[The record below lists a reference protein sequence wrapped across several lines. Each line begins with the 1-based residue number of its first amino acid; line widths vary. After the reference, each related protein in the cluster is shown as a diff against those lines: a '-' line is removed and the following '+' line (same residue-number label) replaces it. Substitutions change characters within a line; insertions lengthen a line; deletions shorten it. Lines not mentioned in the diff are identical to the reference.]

1 MIKFEKAVTSMLNF
15 PIEETVKARKSIRT
29 YLDKPLA
36 DREREKINAF
46 IDYLACE
53 DSYFGVKIRIKL
65 FDVDKEINSKDLGTY
80 GVIKN
85 AKTYLGV
92 ACEKGEDAM
101 EAVGYAFE
109 KLVLYAQSIG
119 LGTCWLGGTF
129 NRGEFAKAMQI
140 EEKEFFPIASPIGYP
155 AAKTHTINK
164 IMRKAI
170 GADSRKAWD
179 KLFFDGDFSKP
190 LTQEAAGDYAYALE
204 MVRLAPSAANKQ
216 PWRIV
221 RQGNVWH
228 FFEKKEMSSSENDI
242 QRLDVGIALCHF
254 ELAAKEKGLKG
265 ELKTF
270 ENVDIACE
278 DNMLYIFS
286 WVAE

>member
-1 MIKFEKAVTSMLNF
+1 MFIF
-15 PIEETVKARKSIRT
+15 PVKSTVEERKSIRT
-29 YLDKPLA
+29 YLSDPITEE
-36 DREREKINAF
+36 DREKISAY
-46 IDYLACE
+46 IDYLSSAPSPFEC
-53 DSYFGVKIRIKL
+53 KIRIRI
-65 FDVDKEINSKDLGTY
+65 FDVNKEINSKDLGTY

-85 AKTYLGV
+85 ARTYLGV
-92 ACEKGEDAM
+92 AAEKSPIAM
-101 EAVGYAFE
+101 QAVGYSFE

-140 EEKEFFPIASPIGYP
+140 EENEFFPIASPIGYP
-155 AAKTHTINK
+155 APKNHTINK
-164 IMRKAI
+164 VMRMAIKA
-170 GADSRKAWD
+170 DKRKEWD

-190 LTQEAAGDYAYALE
+190 LTKEEAGKWAYPLE

-221 RQGNVWH
+221 RQGNMWH
-228 FFEKKEMSSSENDI
+228 FFEKKEMSSENDI

-254 ELAAKEKGLKG
+254 ELAAKEKGMKG
-265 ELKTF
+265 EVKVLDG
-270 ENVDIACE
+270 VDIARE

-286 WVAE
+286 FIAE

>member
-1 MIKFEKAVTSMLNF
+1 MFSFSVKSTV
-15 PIEETVKARKSIRT
+15 EERKSIRT
-29 YLDKPLA
+29 YLSAPITEED
-36 DREREKINAF
+36 REKISAY
-46 IDYLACE
+46 IDYLSSAPSPFEC
-53 DSYFGVKIRIKL
+53 KIRIRI
-65 FDVDKEINSKDLGTY
+65 FDVNKEINSKDLGTY

-85 AKTYLGV
+85 ARTYLGV
-92 ACEKGEDAM
+92 AVEKSPIAM
-101 EAVGYAFE
+101 QAVGYSFE

-140 EEKEFFPIASPIGYP
+140 EENEFFPIASPIGYP
-155 AAKTHTINK
+155 APKNHTINK
-164 IMRKAI
+164 VMRMAIKA
-170 GADSRKAWD
+170 DKRKEWD

-190 LTQEAAGDYAYALE
+190 LTKEEAGKWAYSLE

-221 RQGNVWH
+221 RQGNMWH
-228 FFEKKEMSSSENDI
+228 FFEKKEMSSENDI

-254 ELAAKEKGLKG
+254 ELAAKEKGMKG
-265 ELKTF
+265 EVKVLDG
-270 ENVDIACE
+270 VDIARE

-286 WVAE
+286 FIAE

>member
-1 MIKFEKAVTSMLNF
+1 MFSFSVKSTV
-15 PIEETVKARKSIRT
+15 EERKSIRT
-29 YLDKPLA
+29 YLSDPITEE
-36 DREREKINAF
+36 DREKISAY
-46 IDYLACE
+46 IDYLSSAPSPFEC
-53 DSYFGVKIRIKL
+53 KIRIRI
-65 FDVDKEINSKDLGTY
+65 FDVNKEISSKDLGTY

-85 AKTYLGV
+85 ARTYLGV
-92 ACEKGEDAM
+92 AAEKSPIAM
-101 EAVGYAFE
+101 QAVGYSFE

-140 EEKEFFPIASPIGYP
+140 EENEFFPIASPIGYP
-155 AAKTHTINK
+155 APKNHTINK
-164 IMRKAI
+164 VMRMAIKA
-170 GADSRKAWD
+170 DKRKEWD

-190 LTQEAAGDYAYALE
+190 LTKEGAGKWAYPLE

-221 RQGNVWH
+221 RQGNMWH
-228 FFEKKEMSSSENDI
+228 FFEKKDMSSENDI

-254 ELAAKEKGLKG
+254 ELAAKEKGMKG
-265 ELKTF
+265 EVKVLDG
-270 ENVDIACE
+270 VDIARE

-286 WVAE
+286 FIAE